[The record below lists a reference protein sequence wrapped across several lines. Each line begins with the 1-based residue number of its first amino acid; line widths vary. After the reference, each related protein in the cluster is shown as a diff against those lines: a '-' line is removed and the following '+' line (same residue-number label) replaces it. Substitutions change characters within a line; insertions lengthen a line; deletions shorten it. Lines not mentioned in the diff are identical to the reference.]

1 MTPSAP
7 PLLDR
12 IVTALARAAGP
23 RSSGD
28 LAREFLGL
36 GLVDEIVAE
45 RILGVQLAAD
55 PRFERASGGWVLAA
69 GSVASRSVALDEP
82 SLAVFAPHAVPVAG
96 VSEPP
101 GGAPPGFTIAAGG
114 EAEVRRA
121 EERLGRR
128 LPRPVIDLAT
138 ACRRLRGY
146 RGAADPLALAERLG
160 TPHLEVDTPDG
171 RAAIAHAVW
180 HTLAAELRLE
190 DVTDVAAL
198 ERLVDARLEAADLAG
213 TEFGTAGLG
222 ALTDGPGVYVFRDH
236 AGAVLYVG
244 QSSCLSAR
252 VFSYFNGP
260 PRDEKDRAIRTR
272 AVRLTTRAVDTAC
285 DALVLEARTI
295 RRLRP
300 ALNTRLKVRG
310 APPARGV
317 LAVPRAGRTLGAVF
331 FVLGE
336 HGLVLRVPAPRG
348 AKRASAAARR
358 AAAALF
364 ADPATLRHA
373 PDREAGAL
381 LDSWRRAHTEVP
393 FFEAGVHGDADDIA
407 ARLVRCV

>member
-1 MTPSAP
+1 MTRSAP

-36 GLVDEIVAE
+36 GLVDEVVAE
-45 RILGVQLAAD
+45 RILGAQLAAD
-55 PRFERASGGWVLAA
+55 ARFVRDAGGWVLAA
-69 GSVASRSVALDEP
+69 GSVASPVVPLVAP
-82 SLAVFAPHAVPVAG
+82 AVAVFAPPALPLAG
-96 VSEPP
+96 VSDLPD
-101 GGAPPGFTIAAGG
+101 GAAAAFTIAAGG

-128 LPRPVIDLAT
+128 FPRPVVDLAT

-146 RGAADPLALAERLG
+146 RGLPDPLALAERLG
-160 TPHLEVDTPDG
+160 TPHLEVESPDG
-171 RAAIAHAVW
+171 RAAIALAVW
-180 HTLAAELRLE
+180 HTLVAELHLE
-190 DVTDVAAL
+190 DVNDVAAL
-198 ERLVDARLEAADLAG
+198 ERMVEARLEAADLAG
-213 TEFGTAGLG
+213 TDFGSAGLG
-222 ALTDGPGVYVFRDH
+222 ALPDGPGVYVFRDR
-236 AGAVLYVG
+236 AGTVLYVG

-252 VFSYFNGP
+252 VYSYFNGP

-300 ALNTRLKVRG
+300 ALNTQRAVRG
-310 APPARGV
+310 APLSRGV
-317 LAVPRAGRTLGAVF
+317 LAVPRSGRTAGAVF

-336 HGLVLRVPAPRG
+336 RGLVLRVPAPRG
-348 AKRASAAARR
+348 AKRAAAAARR

-364 ADPATLRHA
+364 ADEATLRHA
-373 PDREAGAL
+373 PDRAAGAL
-381 LDSWRRAHTEVP
+381 LDSWRRAHGEVP